1 MVEAV
6 ASDALEDDGFSNET
20 LELALK
26 LEDSSRQCQR
36 LTLEASSRSPVTV
49 A

>member
-26 LEDSSRQCQR
+26 LEDCRVCQR

>member
-1 MVEAV
+1 MVEAA
-6 ASDALEDDGFSNET
+6 ASDALEDDGFSSET

-26 LEDSSRQCQR
+26 LEDCQCQR